1 MLSYHI
7 CSDFLRNLEFQHY
20 FDAEI
25 ILIYFFPNLRIY
37 FLIRI
42 VIDLSQLRNIRTFLH
57 SNVVA
62 AVKFSSLC
70 QILSGF
76 CLMDCVNGAVV
87 LHNQVIKHILKIFN
101 PLTCIKNADR
111 ETLICLLTK
120 RVKYVKFKTGVEPTL
135 SRHKLSPFS
144 QLHYR

>member
-70 QILSGF
+70 
-76 CLMDCVNGAVV
+76 
-87 LHNQVIKHILKIFN
+87 
-101 PLTCIKNADR
+101 
-111 ETLICLLTK
+111 
-120 RVKYVKFKTGVEPTL
+120 
-135 SRHKLSPFS
+135 
-144 QLHYR
+144 